1 MLFPSP
7 FSLFSS
13 TVSRFY
19 EIGCFANKNKVI
31 NELKP
36 QGSQSQSNE
45 PAVLMC
51 AKLAQ
56 DKNYHFFAVGH
67 SGTCYSG
74 PYPGWRYFKYRSIL
88 NCKKGGFFVY
98 SFGKFVLIICELDL
112 KKRLFIKTDNINDVF
127 SSHYMAA
134 KSEQSQVGAKL
145 NALAVSCYR
154 IILNIK
160 RLDNVSN
167 DRIYDLTGTS
177 HLLLAV
183 ISRQLKFLCHILPTE
198 KDELANIYPLYEL
211 PPPLP
216 TGEDPQGDRI
226 SPFPAKPRNGST
238 PINICQRMTLCAVT
252 KTEPVGDDLQST
264 ALRSTDDDDN
274 SNDDD
279 DDNK

>member
-211 PPPLP
+211 PPSPPPANWRRPPGRPHKSFSSQAQKWINPNKHLS
-216 TGEDPQGDRI
+216 EDDIVCSDQDRA
-226 SPFPAKPRNGST
+226 SWRRLTVNCST
-238 PINICQRMTLCAVT
+238 VYR
-252 KTEPVGDDLQST
+252 
-264 ALRSTDDDDN
+264 
-274 SNDDD
+274 
-279 DDNK
+279 